1 MELTIDEKRMIIGAL
16 QEEYGESADTINK
29 ITWMW
34 ESGVRF
40 QGEVL
45 ESATHIFSD
54 YQYFLDIKKK
64 IFESLDDGE
73 QKQGLLEEVNQTISQ
88 FNKCKGIVGFFKDD
102 EQPETD
108 DSDGVLGD
116 KAQD

>member
-1 MELTIDEKRMIIGAL
+1 MDFTLDEKKMIVSAL
-16 QEEYGESADTINK
+16 QEEYRESADTINK

-34 ESGVRF
+34 QSGVRF

-88 FNKCKGIVGFFKDD
+88 FNECQEIVGFFNDD
-102 EQPETD
+102 EQPEPD
-108 DSDGVLGD
+108 DSDRVLGD